1 MTAKL
6 LFFPVDCGD
15 MTLVEFDSGKKLLV
29 DVNIRAAADDPDD
42 ETPDV
47 VEMLKARLPKDEKG
61 RHYVDAFMIS
71 HPDEDHCRGFKKHF
85 YTGDPAN
92 YPEGSKK
99 ILVRELWS
107 SPIAFRRAS
116 TNHTLCEDAQALN
129 AEARRRV
136 ARFRAVGTSV
146 GNGDRILILGED
158 QDGKTD
164 DLGSILIKVEETF
177 SRINGGYDG
186 TFTMRLLAPLPKE
199 EEDEETSKNDSSV
212 IMQMALASG
221 GVAAACRFLT
231 GGDAGVEVWEKVWER
246 YETRATWL
254 QYDVLLTP
262 HHCSWHSLSHNS
274 WSECGED
281 AEVSPTARK
290 ALSQARSGAHL
301 IASSKEIIDDDS
313 DPPCIRAKR
322 EYVDIAD
329 DAGGDFQCVMEEID
343 AADPQPLE
351 FHVTGSGTSRVE
363 ADPKAKSVG
372 PQVFAPSVSSTPREV
387 NKQGGGRYA

>member
-15 MTLVEFDSGKKLLV
+15 MTLIEFESGKKLLV

-42 ETPDV
+42 DTPDV
-47 VEMLKARLPKDEKG
+47 VAMLKARLPKDEKG
-61 RHYVDAFMIS
+61 RPYVDAFMIS

-85 YTGDPAN
+85 YTGAPAD

-116 TNHTLCEDAQALN
+116 ADHTLCEDAEALN

-136 ARFRAVGTSV
+136 ARFRAVGTAV
-146 GNGDRILILGED
+146 GDGDRILILGED
-158 QDGKTD
+158 ENGKTD
-164 DLGSILIKVEETF
+164 DLGPILIKVEGTF
-177 SRINGGYDG
+177 SRINGAYDA

-199 EEDEETSKNDSSV
+199 DEEEETSKNDSSV
-212 IMQMALASG
+212 IMQMTLATG
-221 GVAAACRFLT
+221 GVTAACRFLT
-231 GGDAGVEVWEKVWER
+231 GGDASVAIWEQVWER
-246 YETRATWL
+246 YENRLAWL

-262 HHCSWHSLSHNS
+262 HHCSWHSLSYDS

-290 ALSQARSGAHL
+290 ALGQARSGAHL
-301 IASSKEIIDDDS
+301 VASSKEVTDDDS

-329 DAGGDFQCVMEEID
+329 EADGDFLCVMEETD
-343 AADPQPLE
+343 ADDPQPLE
-351 FHVTGSGTSRVE
+351 FHVTRSGTAR
-363 ADPKAKSVG
+363 ADDETKATSVG